1 VSFYDWMLALH
12 LLAAFA
18 VGAALVLFSV
28 LVVSGRRMTTL
39 DQTQLL
45 FRLAPFGTPLIAGGT
60 VLVLILGV
68 ILAIDHEDYQ
78 LWDVW
83 VIAGIVLWAVLGAV
97 GQRSGAY
104 YTEVQKVA
112 GRGGPDAESEVLAR
126 LRAPTGARLHVA
138 TVVVFVLLLLDMIF
152 KPFA

>member
-1 VSFYDWMLALH
+1 MSFYDWMLALH

-18 VGAALVLFSV
+18 VGGALVLYSV
-28 LVVSGRRMTTL
+28 LVASGRRMTTL
-39 DQTQLL
+39 DQTRLL

-60 VLVLILGV
+60 ILVFILGV

-78 LWDVW
+78 LWDFW
-83 VIAGIVLWAVLGAV
+83 ILAGIVLWAVLAAV

-104 YTEVQKVA
+104 YTEVQNVA
-112 GRGGPDAESEVLAR
+112 EAGGAGAESEVFAR
-126 LRAPTGARLHVA
+126 LRAPTGVRLHTA
-138 TVVVFVLLLLDMIF
+138 TVVIFVLLLVDMIF